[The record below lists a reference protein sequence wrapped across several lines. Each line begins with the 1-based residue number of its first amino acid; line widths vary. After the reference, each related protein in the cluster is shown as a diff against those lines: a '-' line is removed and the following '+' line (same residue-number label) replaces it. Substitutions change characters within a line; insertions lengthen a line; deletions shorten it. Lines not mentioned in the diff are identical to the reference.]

1 MDELQLLLDLHRP
14 NARQGPGSEASTRKA
29 LELAGLNR
37 SRHLKIADIGCG
49 TGSSTLLLAQELDA
63 EITAVDFLPEFL
75 EELQSRAQD
84 HGVAHKISTLAA
96 SMEALPFAE
105 GEFDVIWSEGA
116 IYNMGFQAGVAAWH
130 RFLKPGGHLILSEI
144 TWLQATRPEAL
155 QAHWDEEYP
164 EIDLASAKISILE
177 QQGYRPEAYFVLP
190 RSCWL
195 ENYYRPLQ
203 QGFETFLQRQG
214 QSKEAQAIV
223 AAEQK
228 EVELYEQ
235 YSDFFSYGVYLAS
248 KN

>member
-164 EIDLASAKISILE
+164 EIDLASAKIAILE